1 MTKQYK
7 VGIYCRLSV
16 DDASNSAKAKHYIPS
31 EESVSIEN
39 QYEILSKF
47 AMLNGWIEVKTY
59 RDDGYSGGNFQRPGF
74 LEMLEDARHGL
85 INLILVKDL
94 SRLGRDFVEVGR
106 YTDVVFPSLG
116 CRFVSVLDCLDS
128 EGDNTDMLHFR
139 SLMNDY
145 HLKDLSSKI
154 RSVLHAKKKSGQY
167 VAAYAPYGYRN
178 RNCFLRKREIF
189 FRGGEAVVEPWEDEL
204 LWDDDFSDEEEDTEE
219 QIEEADLEMDEDS
232 FADWED
238 SSDTAPED
246 ERLEETLAEERTLE
260 LESELEQDEH
270 PRDYHAELEDEEEEA
285 APNSEKR
292 LKREIRAEALKRLEE
307 AARTESD
314 FLTVVDEWN
323 KLDRNRERRE
333 RDHEK
338 LRGDVPLEFQAVPD
352 PKIAPLW
359 MNLPRF
365 RQLCQ
370 GNFLDIIFSCPYE
383 LHELTANRFLS
394 KLFFT
399 LSDEQKE
406 VLYYLFV
413 KQYRT
418 TRLAAIRGQSDR
430 NIRKLRMTI
439 QKKLQRRM
447 YEHLSEKLEN
457 DHGLTLRERE
467 FVEEYEALL
476 QTMGKDAVIR
486 RENKT
491 KLRKKKTALDDVKDG

>member
-1 MTKQYK
+1 M
-7 VGIYCRLSV
+7 R
-16 DDASNSAKAKHYIPS
+16 
-31 EESVSIEN
+31 
-39 QYEILSKF
+39 
-47 AMLNGWIEVKTY
+47 
-59 RDDGYSGGNFQRPGF
+59 
-74 LEMLEDARHGL
+74 
-85 INLILVKDL
+85 
-94 SRLGRDFVEVGR
+94 
-106 YTDVVFPSLG
+106 
-116 CRFVSVLDCLDS
+116 
-128 EGDNTDMLHFR
+128 
-139 SLMNDY
+139 
-145 HLKDLSSKI
+145 
-154 RSVLHAKKKSGQY
+154 
-167 VAAYAPYGYRN
+167 
-178 RNCFLRKREIF
+178 
-189 FRGGEAVVEPWEDEL
+189 
-204 LWDDDFSDEEEDTEE
+204 
-219 QIEEADLEMDEDS
+219 
-232 FADWED
+232 
-238 SSDTAPED
+238 
-246 ERLEETLAEERTLE
+246 
-260 LESELEQDEH
+260 
-270 PRDYHAELEDEEEEA
+270 
-285 APNSEKR
+285 
-292 LKREIRAEALKRLEE
+292 RLEE

-333 RDHEK
+333 RDYEN

-394 KLFFT
+394 KLFFA

-413 KQYRT
+413 KQYST

-439 QKKLQRRM
+439 QKKLQKRM

-457 DHGLTLRERE
+457 DHSFTLRERE
-467 FVEEYEALL
+467 FMEEYEALL

-491 KLRKKKTALDDVKDG
+491 KPRKKKAALDDAKDG

>member
-1 MTKQYK
+1 M
-7 VGIYCRLSV
+7 
-16 DDASNSAKAKHYIPS
+16 
-31 EESVSIEN
+31 
-39 QYEILSKF
+39 
-47 AMLNGWIEVKTY
+47 
-59 RDDGYSGGNFQRPGF
+59 
-74 LEMLEDARHGL
+74 
-85 INLILVKDL
+85 
-94 SRLGRDFVEVGR
+94 
-106 YTDVVFPSLG
+106 
-116 CRFVSVLDCLDS
+116 
-128 EGDNTDMLHFR
+128 
-139 SLMNDY
+139 
-145 HLKDLSSKI
+145 
-154 RSVLHAKKKSGQY
+154 
-167 VAAYAPYGYRN
+167 
-178 RNCFLRKREIF
+178 
-189 FRGGEAVVEPWEDEL
+189 EPWEDEL
-204 LWDDDFSDEEEDTEE
+204 LLDDDFSDEEEDTEE
-219 QIEEADLEMDEDS
+219 QIEENDLEMDADS

-238 SSDTAPED
+238 ASDGPPVD
-246 ERLEETLAEERTLE
+246 ETLEEALTEERTLE
-260 LESELEQDEH
+260 LESELE
-270 PRDYHAELEDEEEEA
+270 DEEEEA
-285 APNSEKR
+285 APTSEKR

-333 RDHEK
+333 RDHEN

-413 KQYRT
+413 KQYST

-439 QKKLQRRM
+439 QKKLQKQM
-447 YEHLSEKLEN
+447 YEHLSEKLEK
-457 DHGLTLRERE
+457 DYSITLRERE
-467 FVEEYEALL
+467 FMEEYEALL

-491 KLRKKKTALDDVKDG
+491 KPRKKKTALDDAKDG